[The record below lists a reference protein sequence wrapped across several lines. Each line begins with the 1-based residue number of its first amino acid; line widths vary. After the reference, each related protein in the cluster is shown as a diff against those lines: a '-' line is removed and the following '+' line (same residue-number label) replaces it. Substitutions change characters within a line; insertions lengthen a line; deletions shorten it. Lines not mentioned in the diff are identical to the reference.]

1 MKARY
6 NKSDIMKQAWANFRK
21 GTHKTF
27 SKCLQAAWKTAK
39 VFQQKQNDFMAK
51 LQAEMAKIEASFKC
65 TPTVYHVY
73 EGEPYA
79 DYESNK
85 YMGD

>member
-1 MKARY
+1 MKTKY
-6 NKSDIMKQAWANFRK
+6 NKSSIMKQAWASFRK
-21 GTHKTF
+21 GTYKTF
-27 SKCLQAAWKTAK
+27 SKCLQAAWKAVKT
-39 VFQQKQNDFMAK
+39 FQQQQNDFMAK
-51 LQAEMAKIEASFKC
+51 LQAEMARIEASLER